1 MQESA
6 ALIRRVLYLGQVIL
20 LAAVY
25 FAAAKLSLL
34 LAIPPGY
41 ATAVWPPSGIA
52 LAAVLL
58 LGSRIWP
65 GIWFGAALV
74 NFTIETS
81 WLAAP
86 VIGTGNTLEAL
97 AGAALVRRFIGLPCR
112 FERGQDVVTFVAVAI
127 LSATIAATIAML
139 PLALGHSLSWPEIFV
154 NWWTWW
160 QGDTSG
166 ILIVTPLILTW
177 CVHASISWTP
187 QKKLEGICFAI
198 LLLLAGAWVFR
209 GGNAFLDPLSM
220 KFVMVPFIIWAAFRF
235 GQREVT
241 TAAAAVCIISVWGVL
256 SGDGVSSGASLNQT
270 LLIMLAFNCT
280 VVITGLALGAV
291 VGESGRAMHALRER
305 RDELEARVQER
316 TRELER
322 ANRAL
327 QDDIDER
334 KKTEEKFRGLL
345 EAAPDAIVIV
355 DREGKIALVN
365 SQTEKL
371 FGYARAE
378 LLDQAVE
385 MLLPARYRG
394 RHSGHRAQFFVTP
407 RTRPMGTG
415 LELYGLRKDG
425 AEFPVEISLS
435 PLETA
440 EGTLVTSAIRD
451 ITERKRIEVELM
463 SAKAVAEEAVRAKSM
478 FLAKVSHEFRTP
490 LNSLLILARLLADNA
505 GKNLTPKQVEYAES
519 ISAAG
524 RNLLS
529 LVEEILRAARNESG
543 KIGAFFD
550 IAPARFSELQD
561 YVERTFREVARDKG
575 VGFTIA
581 IDSRLPPTFQTDIQR
596 LQRILNNLLL
606 NAFKFTDEGGVS
618 LHVAP
623 AASGWTPGRARL
635 DAAKS
640 VVAFSVA
647 DTGIGIPENQQQI
660 IFELFQQASTPP
672 AGAHRGTGLGLAISR
687 ELADL
692 LGGEITVSSSPGKGS
707 TFTLYLPLIYKTD
720 AGAEKTYEA
729 APQVNAT
736 RLNAN
741 GVKENKGL
749 DAHPPV

>member
-58 LGSRIWP
+58 LGSRVWP

-97 AGAALVRRFIGLPCR
+97 AGAALIRRFIGVPFR
-112 FERGQDVVTFVAVAI
+112 FERGQDVVTFVAVAV

-177 CVHASISWTP
+177 CVHAPMSWTP
-187 QKKLEGICFAI
+187 QKKLEAICFAI
-198 LLLLAGAWVFR
+198 LLLLAGTWVFH
-209 GGNAFLDPLSM
+209 GGTAFLDPASM
-220 KFVMVPFIIWAAFRF
+220 RFVMVPFIIWAAFRF

-256 SGDGVSSGASLNQT
+256 GGDGVSSGASLNQT
-270 LLIMLAFNCT
+270 LLILLAYNST

-291 VGESGRAMHALRER
+291 VGESGRAMQALRER

-316 TRELER
+316 TGELER

-327 QDDIDER
+327 RDDIDER
-334 KKTEEKFRGLL
+334 KKAEEKFRGLL

-355 DREGKIALVN
+355 DHEGKIVLVN

-371 FGYARAE
+371 FGYLRAE

-407 RTRPMGTG
+407 RVRPMGAG

-440 EGTLVTSAIRD
+440 EGTLITSAIRD
-451 ITERKRIEVELM
+451 ITERKRIETELM

-490 LNSLLILARLLADNA
+490 LNSLLILARLLTDNA
-505 GKNLTPKQVEYAES
+505 GKNLTPKQVEYAET
-519 ISAAG
+519 ISAEG
-524 RNLLS
+524 EGLL
-529 LVEEILRAARNESG
+529 LLINDILRAARNESERVST
-543 KIGAFFD
+543 FFN
-550 IAPARFSELQD
+550 IAPERFSDLED
-561 YVERTFREVARDKG
+561 YAERTFRQVARDKG
-575 VGFTIA
+575 IGFTMA
-581 IDSRLPPTFQTDIQR
+581 IDSRLPPTIQTDIRR
-596 LQRILNNLLL
+596 LRQILNNLLS
-606 NAFKFTDEGGVS
+606 NAFKFTHAGSVS
-618 LHVAP
+618 LRVAP
-623 AASGWTPGRARL
+623 AESGWTPGHAQL
-635 DAAKS
+635 DAAGN
-640 VVAFSVA
+640 VVAFSVT
-647 DTGIGIPENQQQI
+647 DTGIGIPEAKQKI
-660 IFELFQQASTPP
+660 VFEAFQRAD
-672 AGAHRGTGLGLAISR
+672 GAHQYDGTGLGLAVSR
-687 ELADL
+687 ELSRML
-692 LGGEITVSSSPGKGS
+692 CGEITVSSSPGKGS
-707 TFTLYLPLIYKTD
+707 TFTLYLPN
-720 AGAEKTYEA
+720 AE
-729 APQVNAT
+729 
-736 RLNAN
+736 
-741 GVKENKGL
+741 
-749 DAHPPV
+749 PPV